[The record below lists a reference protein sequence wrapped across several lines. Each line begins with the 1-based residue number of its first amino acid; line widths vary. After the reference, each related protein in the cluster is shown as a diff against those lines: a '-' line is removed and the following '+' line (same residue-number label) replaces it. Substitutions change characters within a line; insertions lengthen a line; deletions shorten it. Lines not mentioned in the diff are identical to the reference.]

1 VAASVFV
8 FQIDGVETKFLL
20 ANSIAEFSH
29 GLGHQRHFKQNP
41 RTSASPRI
49 PDILLRRT
57 WWMVADG
64 GELTSAKLP
73 GLLRRKDNRPQKTLA
88 PPQK

>member
-1 VAASVFV
+1 MSV
-8 FQIDGVETKFLL
+8 
-20 ANSIAEFSH
+20 
-29 GLGHQRHFKQNP
+29 LG
-41 RTSASPRI
+41 I